1 MFGVSITL
9 LETELML
16 ELGLLRLG
24 LGLGR
29 NGSSDF
35 RSGGRC
41 SAGGKCPVLGDERAD
56 RDDGQCTVQKQ
67 QQQQQQWQRRRI
79 GGG

>member
-1 MFGVSITL
+1 VIFG
-9 LETELML
+9 
-16 ELGLLRLG
+16 G
-24 LGLGR
+24 
-29 NGSSDF
+29 
-35 RSGGRC
+35 GGRC

>member
-1 MFGVSITL
+1 VIFG
-9 LETELML
+9 
-16 ELGLLRLG
+16 
-24 LGLGR
+24 
-29 NGSSDF
+29 
-35 RSGGRC
+35 GGRC

-67 QQQQQQWQRRRI
+67 QQQQQQQQWQRRRI

>member
-1 MFGVSITL
+1 VIFG
-9 LETELML
+9 
-16 ELGLLRLG
+16 
-24 LGLGR
+24 
-29 NGSSDF
+29 
-35 RSGGRC
+35 GGRC

-79 GGG
+79 GGASAADNKTVNQ